1 MANPERILV
10 FGGRDYNDQAMV
22 FGVLDMIAEERVINA
37 IIQGDCP
44 TGADKLARMWAITRN
59 HHCDSYPANWRVH
72 GKAAGP
78 IRNQQMIDEGR
89 PTMGLG
95 FPGGKGTADMARR
108 LKAAGIP
115 VQEIGPSTPARPTAR
130 GGACE

>member
-1 MANPERILV
+1 MSGERILV
-10 FGGRDYNDQAMV
+10 FGGRDYSDQAKV
-22 FGVLDMIAEERVINA
+22 FGALDMLAEQRVIIA

-59 HHCDSYPANWRVH
+59 CHYDSYPANWRAH
-72 GKAAGP
+72 GRAAGP

-95 FPGGKGTADMARR
+95 FPGGRGTADMARR
-108 LKAAGIP
+108 LTAAG
-115 VQEIGPSTPARPTAR
+115 VHLQEVAA
-130 GGACE
+130 